1 MIRYLFI
8 ILTLLALHLSAQTLP
23 KVPLVGF
30 AQLEE
35 RLRVHDDTLRVFNFW
50 ATWCKPCVDELPCF
64 LEAAEKYRGQ
74 KFQLLLVSLDFPRQI
89 ESRLIPFLLKNQ
101 IKVPV
106 VVLDARDPNSWID
119 KVDEQ
124 WSGAIPATLFVRG
137 DRRYFH
143 ESEMS
148 CDELNLI
155 INKYLEL

>member
-1 MIRYLFI
+1 MTRYLFI
-8 ILTLLALHLSAQTLP
+8 FLALLSVNLSAQSPRT
-23 KVPLVGF
+23 VPLVNF
-30 AQLEE
+30 MQLED
-35 RLRVHDDTLRVFNFW
+35 RLKVQDDTLRVFNFW
-50 ATWCKPCVDELPCF
+50 ATWCKPCVYELPYF
-64 LEAAEKYRGQ
+64 LEAAEKYKDQ

-89 ESRLIPFLLKNQ
+89 ESRLIPFLEKNQ

-143 ESEMS
+143 EAEMS
-148 CDELNLI
+148 CDELNLM
-155 INKYLEL
+155 INKFLNY

>member
-1 MIRYLFI
+1 MIRNLFI
-8 ILTLLALHLSAQTLP
+8 FLTLFSLHLSAQTLP
-23 KVPLVGF
+23 KVTLVNF
-30 AQLEE
+30 TQLEE
-35 RLRVHDDTLRVFNFW
+35 RLKVQDDTLRVFNFW

-64 LEAAEKYRGQ
+64 LDAAEKYKDQ

-119 KVDEQ
+119 KVDKQ
-124 WSGAIPATLFVRG
+124 WSGAIPATLFLKS
-137 DRRYFH
+137 DKRYFH

-148 CDELNLI
+148 CDELHVI
-155 INKYLEL
+155 INKYL